1 MPTTLTDQ
9 VEMSAPDM
17 LPDIAG
23 RYDDLADETLFVSG
37 GASGIGAVIVA
48 ALAGQGAKVHF
59 CDLDVQAG
67 ENLAV
72 SLGPHVRHDPQF
84 HASDVTDLD
93 ALRTAID
100 EAATATGSL
109 YALVN
114 NAANDTRMKVGE
126 VDPASWDKTVNVNLR
141 HQFFAA
147 QAAFPHLRARG
158 GAVVNFGS
166 IAPGMGELGLSV
178 YGTCKAAVFGLTRT
192 LARDF
197 GEAGVRVNSV
207 VPGAILTPRQLELW
221 ITPEKETAIL
231 DRQCLKR
238 RMTEVDVAEMVLF
251 LCSRASRGCT
261 GQEFRVDGGNF

>member
-17 LPDIAG
+17 LPDIEG
-23 RYDDLADETLFVSG
+23 RFEDLADEAVFVSG
-37 GASGIGAVIVA
+37 GASGIGAVVVT

-72 SLGPHVRHDPQF
+72 SLRPHVRHVPRF

-100 EAATATGSL
+100 EAASATGSL

-114 NAANDTRMKVGE
+114 NAANDTRMA
-126 VDPASWDKTVNVNLR
+126 VDAVDAAAWDKTVNVNLR

-147 QAAFPHLRARG
+147 QAAFPHLRAR
-158 GAVVNFGS
+158 
-166 IAPGMGELGLSV
+166 
-178 YGTCKAAVFGLTRT
+178 AAVPWSIS
-192 LARDF
+192 ARSRRAWANWDC
-197 GEAGVRVNSV
+197 RS
-207 VPGAILTPRQLELW
+207 
-221 ITPEKETAIL
+221 TAPARL
-231 DRQCLKR
+231 PFS
-238 RMTEVDVAEMVLF
+238 A
-251 LCSRASRGCT
+251 
-261 GQEFRVDGGNF
+261 